1 MRRHRGPTEKSSSRS
16 SKTSDDATS
25 PAGAQESTRVV
36 LGEVTGAHGIRGLL
50 RVRSYNP
57 DSSQI
62 EADGSLTLEHPSA
75 GGRYRVESVA
85 RHGRGLLVALEG
97 VTDRSEAERLTGAL
111 LTVEPSELPAL
122 TPGEFYHHEVL
133 GALVVAEDG
142 RPVGTITRTMS
153 TGLNDVW
160 IVRNATREHLIP
172 VIADVVVDID
182 LEARRIVI
190 RDVPGLLD

>member
-1 MRRHRGPTEKSSSRS
+1 MPRRRVPTAKSSSRS
-16 SKTSDDATS
+16 SKSSEDAT
-25 PAGAQESTRVV
+25 PAGTHESTRVV
-36 LGEVTGAHGIRGLL
+36 LGEVAGAHGIRGLL
-50 RVRSYNP
+50 RVHAYNP
-57 DSSQI
+57 DSEQL
-62 EADGSLTLEHPSA
+62 EVDGTVTLEHGSA
-75 GGRYRVESVA
+75 GGRYRIESVT

-97 VTDRSEAERLTGAL
+97 VTDRTGAERLHGARL
-111 LTVEPSELPAL
+111 LVDRAALPVLA
-122 TPGEFYHHEVL
+122 TGEFYHHEVV
-133 GALVVAEDG
+133 GAEVVAEDG
-142 RPVGTITRTMS
+142 RSVGTVTRTMS